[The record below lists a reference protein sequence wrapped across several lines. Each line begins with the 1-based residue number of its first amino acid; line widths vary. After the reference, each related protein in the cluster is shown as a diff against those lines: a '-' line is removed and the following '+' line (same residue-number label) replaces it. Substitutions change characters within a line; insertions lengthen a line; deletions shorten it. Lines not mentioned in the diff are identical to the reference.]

1 MEGFFMKRILVLLIM
16 ACLLLPSSAFTAEQG
31 PATPAAAQETSS
43 FRVTVGAAPSE
54 GAQEAADAAAVLGAS
69 KGISA
74 GAVTAAVLGAAA
86 VAGAIAAAG
95 SSGGGSQ
102 GHGH

>member
-1 MEGFFMKRILVLLIM
+1 VNKVFALLIM
-16 ACLLLPSSAFTAEQG
+16 LSLVLPTQISAGDQG
-31 PATPAAAQETSS
+31 ASEGVA
-43 FRVTVGAAPSE
+43 FRVTVDNTNMSVGSTPLAAAPE
-54 GAQEAADAAAVLGAS
+54 AGAQEAADAAAVLGAS

-86 VAGAIAAAG
+86 VAGVVAAAG
-95 SSGGGSQ
+95 GGGGG